1 MLINTT
7 IPQLKCKIFCSFLP
21 IVFYSAVFCVIT
33 QCSFLAGRNLRDF
46 SKSGCE
52 GDYLTQ
58 YSWKSL
64 VLTPFGLKGMERAVT
79 QASTSASSGF
89 GRTVN
94 EIWTGNFCSRTM
106 HKSVPS
112 IYKWLQKPETGMKNY
127 FQWRNGTRIYHLEH
141 FVWEKRTTSSTFGY
155 SGKVP
160 VFLIFGNFL

>member
-52 GDYLTQ
+52 ADHLTQ
-58 YSWKSL
+58 YSRKSL

-89 GRTVN
+89 GRTVH
-94 EIWTGNFCSRTM
+94 EIWTGNFCSSTM

-112 IYKWLQKPETGMKNY
+112 IYKGLQKPETGMKNC
-127 FQWRNGTRIYHLEH
+127 FQWRNGTRIDHLEH